1 MPYVFNKSCKNS
13 LMLWKMSK
21 YWKLKQTWPNID
33 QNFVC
38 TASLK
43 NFLLLFCALPK
54 SIQVSSKITHLAQIN
69 SFIKNCHLPQLK
81 QKKKTKKKNPK
92 KQQLEL
98 NNTRK
103 LDRYFSCNFW
113 LMLPEFKSWKRFW
126 ALSSRSWYY

>member
-1 MPYVFNKSCKNS
+1 
-13 LMLWKMSK
+13 MSK

-54 SIQVSSKITHLAQIN
+54 SIQVSSKITRLAQIN
-69 SFIKNCHLPQLK
+69 SFIKNYHLPQLK
-81 QKKKTKKKNPK
+81 PKKKNK
-92 KQQLEL
+92 LEL

-103 LDRYFSCNFW
+103 LDRYFSRNF
-113 LMLPEFKSWKRFW
+113 
-126 ALSSRSWYY
+126 